1 LMIDDLR
8 LMIEKDIWSCIIKAT
23 FVLLETIGK
32 DVKGPVPVTELSG
45 YSGMSKLKNCKVPP
59 RLRSN
64 GCELPGVE

>member
-1 LMIDDLR
+1 
-8 LMIEKDIWSCIIKAT
+8 
-23 FVLLETIGK
+23 VLLETIGK
-32 DVKGPVPVTELSG
+32 DVKGPVPVTDLSG